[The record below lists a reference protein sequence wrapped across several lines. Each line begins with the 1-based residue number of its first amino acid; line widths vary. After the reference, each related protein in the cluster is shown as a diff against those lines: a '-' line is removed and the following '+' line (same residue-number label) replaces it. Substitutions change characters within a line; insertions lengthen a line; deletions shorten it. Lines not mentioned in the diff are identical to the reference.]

1 MHLFNLIFP
10 TACTPSKNKRVCG
23 DSFFIASIRGAGSF
37 IVPNSLFTCERQRSL
52 IFFSFNKGR
61 HDKSSRP
68 CLLNFNKENG
78 SFPNFLKE
86 RTVSVILGCSKP
98 RYAIF
103 LSGKQRP
110 FINRLFDSVPPLVN
124 TRS

>member
-10 TACTPSKNKRVCG
+10 TACIPSKNRRVFG
-23 DSFFIASIRGAGSF
+23 DSFFIASIKGTGSF

-68 CLLNFNKENG
+68 CRLNSNKENG
-78 SFPNFLKE
+78 SLPKFLKE
-86 RTVSVILGCSKP
+86 RRVSVMLGCSKP
-98 RYAIF
+98 RYAVF

-110 FINRLFDSVPPLVN
+110 FMNRLFDSVPQLVK
-124 TRS
+124 TRL